1 MVKQLNKVI
10 ALLLAMTLFLSA
22 GMVLGTSQ
30 ARFNHSVTW
39 QSVYYPAEPK
49 LTSNRLSEEGVQVLL
64 KDWVLE
70 PGADTR
76 EYKIKFYATTDNIYG
91 MFSCSTN
98 LDCVQASLSQP
109 DLKQQKGLH
118 EVILTLHL
126 TEEAYL
132 LTETFPVSIHVSL
145 QTVGDYSKQ
154 LWADFVVDLV
164 PQSALEETTAPTE
177 VPEETTAPTEV
188 PEETTAPT
196 EVPEETTA
204 PTEVPEETTAP
215 TEVPDETTA
224 PTEVPEETTAPTEVP
239 EETTVPTE
247 VPEET
252 TVPTEVPE
260 ETTAPTEVSEETTQ
274 PEEGL
279 VALLSLRNTP
289 DTEPMEPSDDEN
301 NASSESEETTPPSES
316 ETAAAISESEE
327 TTPPSESETTAV
339 ISESEDTTPPSESE
353 ETTPPSESEETT
365 PPSESET
372 VAVISESEETTPPSE
387 SETAAV
393 ISESE
398 ETTPPSESETTTPPS
413 ESEDTTPPSESE
425 TTTPPAESET
435 TTPPAE
441 QDPVELLQPLIQVE
455 GTRFSWGEWMWVKIT
470 VPESASSVELLY
482 NGTSFPAGTM
492 YRRADGTNVIFGDPL
507 TIQLSAEEAES
518 WDILLNFKNIDDT
531 EKTKQMSV
539 TASAS
544 SSAARQIVNTQTVT
558 FDVSRVDMENVFYVG
573 SEAII
578 SGSGETWVACQWND
592 EEMVWH
598 IEHLTRTANGELAYV
613 TSDDQFGLTLRLESW
628 TEPLENGK
636 TEERKAAVIGN
647 PDGKAAPG
655 SYRLVLT
662 RKTDVTTYTA
672 ELPFFVHY
680 KALAPASEEIG
691 GVLQ

>member
-39 QSVYYPAEPK
+39 QSVYYPTEPK

-76 EYKIKFYATTDNIYG
+76 EYQIKFYATTDNIYG
-91 MFSCSTN
+91 MFSRSTN

-301 NASSESEETTPPSES
+301 NAY
-316 ETAAAISESEE
+316 SESEE

-578 SGSGETWVACQWND
+578 AGNGETWVACQWND

>member
-118 EVILTLHL
+118 EVMLTLHL

-164 PQSALEETTAPTE
+164 PQSVLEETTAPTE

-215 TEVPDETTA
+215 TEVPEETTA

-239 EETTVPTE
+239 EETTAPTE
-247 VPEET
+247 VTGETTAPTEVSEET
-252 TVPTEVPE
+252 TVPSEVPE

-316 ETAAAISESEE
+316 EAAA
-327 TTPPSESETTAV
+327 V
-339 ISESEDTTPPSESE
+339 
-353 ETTPPSESEETT
+353 
-365 PPSESET
+365 
-372 VAVISESEETTPPSE
+372 VSESEETTPPSE
-387 SETAAV
+387 SETAAAISESEETTLPSESETTAV

-398 ETTPPSESETTTPPS
+398 ETTPTAESEAAAAISESEDTTPPS
-413 ESEDTTPPSESE
+413 ESEDTTPPSESEETTPPSESE

-441 QDPVELLQPLIQVE
+441 QDPVEPLQPLIQVE

-578 SGSGETWVACQWND
+578 AGSGETWVACQWND
-592 EEMVWH
+592 EELVWH

-628 TEPLENGK
+628 TEPLGNGK

>member
-215 TEVPDETTA
+215 TEVPEETTA
-224 PTEVPEETTAPTEVP
+224 PTEVPEETTA
-239 EETTVPTE
+239 
-247 VPEET
+247 
-252 TVPTEVPE
+252 PTEVPE

-301 NASSESEETTPPSES
+301 NAYSESEETTPPSESEETTPPSES

-327 TTPPSESETTAV
+327 TTPPSESETAAA
-339 ISESEDTTPPSESE
+339 ISESED
-353 ETTPPSESEETT
+353 
-365 PPSESET
+365 
-372 VAVISESEETTPPSE
+372 TTPPSE

>member
-215 TEVPDETTA
+215 TEVPEETTA
-224 PTEVPEETTAPTEVP
+224 PTEVPEETTAPTEVS
-239 EETTVPTE
+239 EETTAPTE

-252 TVPTEVPE
+252 TAPTEVPE

-316 ETAAAISESEE
+316 ETAAVISESEE
-327 TTPPSESETTAV
+327 TTPPSESETAAV

-353 ETTPPSESEETT
+353 ETTPPSESE
-365 PPSESET
+365 
-372 VAVISESEETTPPSE
+372 
-387 SETAAV
+387 
-393 ISESE
+393 
-398 ETTPPSESETTTPPS
+398 
-413 ESEDTTPPSESE
+413 

-435 TTPPAE
+435 TPPPAE
-441 QDPVELLQPLIQVE
+441 QDPVEPLQPLIQVE

-578 SGSGETWVACQWND
+578 AGSGETWVACQWND
-592 EEMVWH
+592 EELVWH

>member
-49 LTSNRLSEEGVQVLL
+49 LTSNRLSAEGVQVLRQ
-64 KDWVLE
+64 DWVLE

-196 EVPEETTA
+196 EV
-204 PTEVPEETTAP
+204 
-215 TEVPDETTA
+215 
-224 PTEVPEETTAPTEVP
+224 
-239 EETTVPTE
+239 
-247 VPEET
+247 
-252 TVPTEVPE
+252 
-260 ETTAPTEVSEETTQ
+260 SEETTQ

-316 ETAAAISESEE
+316 E
-327 TTPPSESETTAV
+327 
-339 ISESEDTTPPSESE
+339 
-353 ETTPPSESEETT
+353 ETTPPSESEE
-365 PPSESET
+365 
-372 VAVISESEETTPPSE
+372 
-387 SETAAV
+387 
-393 ISESE
+393 
-398 ETTPPSESETTTPPS
+398 
-413 ESEDTTPPSESE
+413 
-425 TTTPPAESET
+425 TTPPAESET

-441 QDPVELLQPLIQVE
+441 QDPVEPLQPLIQVE

-544 SSAARQIVNTQTVT
+544 SSTARQIVNTQTVT

-628 TEPLENGK
+628 TEPLGNGK

-662 RKTDVTTYTA
+662 RKTGVTTYTA

>member
-188 PEETTAPT
+188 
-196 EVPEETTA
+196 
-204 PTEVPEETTAP
+204 
-215 TEVPDETTA
+215 
-224 PTEVPEETTAPTEVP
+224 
-239 EETTVPTE
+239 
-247 VPEET
+247 
-252 TVPTEVPE
+252 
-260 ETTAPTEVSEETTQ
+260 SEETTQ

-301 NASSESEETTPPSES
+301 NAYSESEETTPPSES
-316 ETAAAISESEE
+316 ETAAVISESED

-353 ETTPPSESEETT
+353 TTTPPSESEETT
-365 PPSESET
+365 PPSER
-372 VAVISESEETTPPSE
+372 EE
-387 SETAAV
+387 
-393 ISESE
+393 
-398 ETTPPSESETTTPPS
+398 
-413 ESEDTTPPSESE
+413 
-425 TTTPPAESET
+425 TTPPAESET

-441 QDPVELLQPLIQVE
+441 QDPVEPLQPLIQVE

-558 FDVSRVDMENVFYVG
+558 FDVSRVDMENVFFVG
-573 SEAII
+573 SVAII
-578 SGSGETWVACQWND
+578 AGSGETWVACQWND
-592 EEMVWH
+592 EELVWH

-628 TEPLENGK
+628 TEPLGNGK